1 MLSLKNIKL
10 STRTA
15 LLFSSGLLMII
26 SLSILLTWHFFLRE
40 VNTLELKTTEETNR
54 QAQQIIRLKLDSMA
68 KRSGDWAF
76 RNHAYKQLLHG
87 IPDYHLQSLSA
98 DSLRK
103 NDLDLI
109 VFVSYQ
115 GQFVDGAQL
124 NTAGNRATALS
135 LSQQTEL
142 LSEKTLGLPLQQ
154 LRQAAKPA
162 QQSVSGIIYLGGNPM
177 LVTITPVT
185 GSNQTDSDIAGWMIW
200 AKNTHSLF
208 PHRYKNL
215 FLNDTRLIDIVPGT
229 VPQPVYDALFR
240 QKQNFAHE
248 LTDEQLTVFSI
259 LQDINQ
265 QPAAILKTTA
275 PREYYQ
281 SSKNALF
288 MMILYCLLGGL
299 IITLLFF
306 RALRKSLVTRL
317 HLLEND
323 LKQLTR
329 NNFSQP
335 LQQDDKQDEISMVSQ
350 VVNKLLTTRQETS
363 SALEEIE
370 NKFYAVY
377 ENASQPMLITHDRH
391 VLSVN
396 QAAATLLGYDCVSEL
411 MGYPLDQLLRDA
423 AAPETA
429 GDAFYQRIADHIYYF
444 EWDITCHQGWQIPC
458 ELEITP
464 IDHDGMQA
472 LLICLHDISERRQH
486 ENKIRRLVL
495 NDSLTGLFNR
505 YALSQQMQ
513 PVLKQLA
520 DGSEQRFALLYINLD
535 RFRALNDTF
544 GHDTGDG
551 IIKTVALRLQL
562 LCESAGPVTLAR
574 IAGDEFVIFIP
585 QIVSFYQP
593 VRLCHQI
600 QRLLLQPQVIDG
612 VSLEI
617 YTTISAI
624 IGGKEYKLVED
635 VLRCADFA
643 MSKAKKLNKRIQVF
657 SQRMYQEALETL
669 AIQRDL
675 PAAIRKGEI
684 RPVFQPIVD
693 CTSGQILGFEALAR
707 WQHPRQGPISPSRFI
722 PMAEESNLIVE
733 LGEQVLQQACQ
744 FIQQL
749 NEDRA
754 AQQLP
759 PLSVHVNFAA
769 HHFSSMTLLDNLR
782 ATLAQSRLAPEQL
795 VIEITESMLIERPA
809 ESVKRMKQIKELG
822 VKLALDD
829 FGTGYSALNTLC
841 QYPLDIVKLDRSFVL
856 RLIDGQQGE
865 ALVRA
870 IINMAKDLNLIMVA
884 EGVETEEQQQKI
896 KALGVSE
903 IQGFYYYR
911 PMPAEDVQAL
921 LERAR

>member
-1 MLSLKNIKL
+1 MLSIKNIKL

-15 LLFSSGLLMII
+15 LLFSCGLLMII

-76 RNHAYKQLLHG
+76 RNDAYQLLKHA
-87 IPDYHLQSLSA
+87 IPDYHTQSLSA
-98 DSLRK
+98 DSLKK

-109 VFVSYQ
+109 VFLSHQ

-124 NTAGNRATALS
+124 NTEGHQATKLRPS
-135 LSQQTEL
+135 LLTEL
-142 LSEKTLGLPLQQ
+142 LSEKALGLPLRQ
-154 LRQAAKPA
+154 LLQADRPA
-162 QQSVSGIIYLGGNPM
+162 QQSISGIIYLDGDPM
-177 LVTITPVT
+177 LVTVTPVT
-185 GSNQTDSDIAGWMIW
+185 RNDQRDSPVAGWMIW
-200 AKNTHSLF
+200 AKNTKSLF
-208 PHRYKNL
+208 PHRYKSL

-229 VPQPVYDALFR
+229 VPQAVYNALFR
-240 QKQNFAHE
+240 QKQTFAHE
-248 LTDEQLTVFSI
+248 LTDDQLTVFSI
-259 LQDINQ
+259 LPDINQ

-281 SSKNALF
+281 SSKNALV

-317 HLLEND
+317 HLLESDLQQLARND
-323 LKQLTR
+323 
-329 NNFSQP
+329 FSQP
-335 LQQDDKQDEISMVSQ
+335 LRQDDKQDEISMVSQ
-350 VVNKLLTTRQETS
+350 VVNSLLTTRQETT
-363 SALEEIE
+363 SALAEIE

-391 VLSVN
+391 VLSAN
-396 QAAATLLGYDCVSEL
+396 QAAASLLGYDCVSEL

-423 AAPETA
+423 TAPDTVS
-429 GDAFYQRIADHIYYF
+429 DAFYQRIAAHEYYF

-495 NDSLTGLFNR
+495 NDSLTGLYNR
-505 YALSQQMQ
+505 YALSQQML

-520 DGSEQRFALLYINLD
+520 EGYDQRFALLYINLD

-585 QIVSFYQP
+585 QIATAYQP
-593 VRLCHQI
+593 VRLCYQI
-600 QRLLLQPQVIDG
+600 QRLLLQPLVIDG

-617 YTTISAI
+617 YTTISVV
-624 IGGKEYKLVED
+624 IGGNEYKTVED

-675 PAAIRKGEI
+675 PSAIRNGAIK
-684 RPVFQPIVD
+684 PVFQPIVD
-693 CTSGQILGFEALAR
+693 CSNGEVIGFEALAR
-707 WQHPRQGPISPSRFI
+707 WQHERQGPISPSRFI

-744 FIQQL
+744 FMQQV
-749 NEDRA
+749 NAMRA
-754 AQQLP
+754 ARQLP

-769 HHFSSMTLLDNLR
+769 HHFSSMTLPDNLR
-782 ATLAQSRLAPEQL
+782 ATLAQSGLAPDQL

-809 ESVKRMKQIKELG
+809 ESIKRMKQIKELG

-856 RLIDGQQGE
+856 RLMDGQQGE

-884 EGVETEEQQQKI
+884 EGVETEAQMQKI
-896 KALGVSE
+896 KELGVNE
-903 IQGFYYYR
+903 IQGFYYHR
-911 PMPAEDVQAL
+911 PMAAADVMAL
-921 LERAR
+921 FE